1 MRKTLEGKTV
11 VLGVCGSIAAVRCV
25 DIAHALRRKGARVI
39 PVMTE
44 AAQRIVHPYA
54 LQYACGNDVITAIT
68 GDVEHVR
75 WCGIEGEADVL
86 LIAPATSNTISKIAH
101 GIDDTPVSTF
111 ATTALAHMPV
121 LIAPAMHES
130 MYAHPFLRENLEA
143 LRRVGV
149 VIVGPRV
156 EGGRAKIAST
166 EHIVLEVERACGS
179 GELSGMRAIVTAGAT
194 AEPWDAVR
202 VLTSRASG
210 RTGRE
215 IALELYRRGAEVVLV
230 HAGEMYCPAVEQRDV
245 LTSRDML
252 DVCIEEC
259 GKGCDIF
266 VASAAVSDY
275 SPVGVEGKVPSGVND
290 MCMRLEPAPKVLR
303 AVGRIAPDALL
314 VGFKAEV
321 GVDDVQLEQ
330 RARELMEKNGLAV
343 VVANDIAKGGMGT
356 PDNRVLIVSENMR
369 VVEGQKDE
377 IAYEIVSEIVKAL
390 GGRRSGARTHKGEDT
405 RAHR

>member
-1 MRKTLEGKTV
+1 MRRTLEGRTV

-25 DIAHALRRKGARVI
+25 DIAHALRRRGARVV
-39 PVMTE
+39 PVMSE
-44 AAQRIVHPYA
+44 AARKIVHPHA
-54 LQYACGNDVITAIT
+54 LQYACGNDVITEIT

-75 WCGIEGEADVL
+75 WCGIGGEADVL

-130 MYAHPFLRENLEA
+130 MYTHPFVRESLEA
-143 LRRVGV
+143 LKGVGV
-149 VIVGPRV
+149 VIVGPRM
-156 EGGRAKIAST
+156 EEGRAKIAST

-179 GELSGMRAIVTAGAT
+179 GELSGMRAVVTAGAT

-230 HAGEMYCPAVEQRDV
+230 HAGEMHCPALEQRSV

-252 DVCIEEC
+252 EACIEEC
-259 GKGCDIF
+259 EKGCDIF
-266 VASAAVSDY
+266 IASAAVSDY
-275 SPVGVEGKVPSGVND
+275 SPVRVEGKVPSGVND
-290 MCMRLEPAPKVLR
+290 MSMKLEPTPKVLR
-303 AVGRIAPDALL
+303 AVRRAAPDALV
-314 VGFKAEV
+314 VGFKAEA
-321 GVDDVQLEQ
+321 GVDDAQLEQ
-330 RARELMEKNGLAV
+330 RAREFMEENELAM
-343 VVANDIAKGGMGT
+343 VVANDIARGGMGT
-356 PDNRVLIVSENMR
+356 VDNRVLIVSEGTRVR

-377 IAYEIVSEIVKAL
+377 IAYEIVNEIVRIL
-390 GGRRSGARTHKGEDT
+390 GGRRGGARP
-405 RAHR
+405 

>member
-1 MRKTLEGKTV
+1 MRRTLEGRTV

-25 DIAHALRRKGARVI
+25 DIAHALRRRGARVV
-39 PVMTE
+39 PVMSE
-44 AAQRIVHPYA
+44 AARRIVHPYA
-54 LQYACGNDVITAIT
+54 LQYACGSDVITEIT

-75 WCGIEGEADVL
+75 WCGIGGEADVL

-130 MYAHPFLRENLEA
+130 MYAHPFVRESLEA
-143 LRRVGV
+143 LKEVGV
-149 VIVGPRV
+149 VIVGPRM
-156 EGGRAKIAST
+156 EEGRAKIAST

-179 GELSGMRAIVTAGAT
+179 GELSGMRAVVTAGAT

-230 HAGEMYCPAVEQRDV
+230 HAGEMHCPALEQRGV
-245 LTSRDML
+245 FTSREML
-252 DVCIEEC
+252 EACIEEC
-259 GKGCDIF
+259 EKGCDIF
-266 VASAAVSDY
+266 IASAAVSDY
-275 SPVGVEGKVPSGVND
+275 SPVRVEGKVPSG
-290 MCMRLEPAPKVLR
+290 MEHLSMKLEPTPKVLR
-303 AVGRIAPDALL
+303 AVRRAVPDALV
-314 VGFKAEV
+314 VGFKAEA
-321 GVDDVQLEQ
+321 GVDDAQLEQ
-330 RARELMEKNGLAV
+330 RAREFMEENELAM
-343 VVANDIAKGGMGT
+343 VVANDVAMGGMGT
-356 PDNRVLIVSENMR
+356 VDNRVLIVSEGTRVR

-377 IAYEIVSEIVKAL
+377 IAYEIVNEIVRIL
-390 GGRRSGARTHKGEDT
+390 GGRRGGARPYKGSPS
-405 RAHR
+405 